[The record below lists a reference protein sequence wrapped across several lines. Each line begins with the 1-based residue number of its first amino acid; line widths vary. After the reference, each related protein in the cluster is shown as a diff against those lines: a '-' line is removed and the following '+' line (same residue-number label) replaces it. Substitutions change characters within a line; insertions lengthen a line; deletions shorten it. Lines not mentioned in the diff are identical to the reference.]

1 MTEIDTC
8 RRYQAQ
14 SDDVVRYGKRYFRVL
29 AEMREK
35 HRLTITNPIHDELVV
50 EFPEDTTKEQR
61 EDILREFF
69 SRLDGID

>member
-1 MTEIDTC
+1 MTELDKH

-14 SDDVVRYGKRYFRVL
+14 SEDVSRYGKRYFRIL

-35 HRLTITNPIHDELVV
+35 HNLTITNPIHDELVV
-50 EFPEDTTKEQR
+50 EFPEGTTKERR

-69 SRLDGID
+69 ARLNGID